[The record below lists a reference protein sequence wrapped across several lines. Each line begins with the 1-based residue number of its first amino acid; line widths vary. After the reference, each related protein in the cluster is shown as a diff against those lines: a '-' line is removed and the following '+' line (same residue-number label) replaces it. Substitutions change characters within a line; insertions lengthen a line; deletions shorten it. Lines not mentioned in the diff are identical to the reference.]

1 MDIKEIG
8 WTGED
13 LIFLSQVAGIFGFH
27 QSGMFVELSAC
38 LEGHDFMGFIA
49 PVV

>member
-1 MDIKEIG
+1 MRAWRPDGEGPIGEDYIVKMVVKETG

-27 QSGMFVELSAC
+27 
-38 LEGHDFMGFIA
+38 
-49 PVV
+49 